1 MNELLLQDELATND
15 LGKRIANILL
25 ESDFN
30 SIEIHLNGNLG
41 TGKTFLVKSILK
53 NSGWGNS
60 VKSPTYTLCEE
71 YEFNN
76 MLFLHIDLY
85 RTSEAEDILIFDL
98 DRKTSGK
105 KIIII
110 EWPERL
116 TEPRFFDMKI
126 NLEHQEESRIVS
138 FDVKSS
144 LFLSLVANN
153 V

>member
-138 FDVKSS
+138 FDVKSN

>member
-1 MNELLLQDELATND
+1 MNELLLQDELASND

-30 SIEIHLNGNLG
+30 SVEIHLNGNLG
-41 TGKTFLVKSILK
+41 TGKTFLVQSILR
-53 NSGWGNS
+53 NSGWSNS

-138 FDVKSS
+138 FDVKSN
-144 LFLSLVANN
+144 LFLSLVADN

>member
-30 SIEIHLNGNLG
+30 SVEIHLNGNLG
-41 TGKTFLVKSILK
+41 TGKTFLVQSILR
-53 NSGWGNS
+53 NSGWSNS

-116 TEPRFFDMKI
+116 REPRFFDMKI

-138 FDVKSS
+138 FDVKSN
-144 LFLSLVANN
+144 LFLSLVAEN

>member
-30 SIEIHLNGNLG
+30 SVEIHLNGNLG
-41 TGKTFLVKSILK
+41 TGKTFLVQSILR
-53 NSGWGNS
+53 NSGWSNS

-98 DRKTSGK
+98 DRKTSKK

-138 FDVKSS
+138 FDVKSN

>member
-30 SIEIHLNGNLG
+30 SVEIHLNGNLG
-41 TGKTFLVKSILK
+41 TGKTFLVQSILR
-53 NSGWGNS
+53 NSGWSNS

-98 DRKTSGK
+98 DRKTTGK

-138 FDVKSS
+138 FDVKSN

>member
-30 SIEIHLNGNLG
+30 SVEIHLNGNLG
-41 TGKTFLVKSILK
+41 TGKTFLVQSILR
-53 NSGWGNS
+53 NSGWSNS

-138 FDVKSS
+138 FDVKSN
-144 LFLSLVANN
+144 LFLSLVADN

>member
-30 SIEIHLNGNLG
+30 SVEIHLNGNLG
-41 TGKTFLVKSILK
+41 TGKTFLVQSILR
-53 NSGWGNS
+53 NSGWSNS

-116 TEPRFFDMKI
+116 IEPRFFDMKI

-138 FDVKSS
+138 FDVKSN

>member
-30 SIEIHLNGNLG
+30 SVEIHLNGNLG
-41 TGKTFLVKSILK
+41 TGKTFLVQSILR
-53 NSGWGNS
+53 NSGWSNS

-116 TEPRFFDMKI
+116 REPRFFDMKI

-138 FDVKSS
+138 FDVKSN

>member
-1 MNELLLQDELATND
+1 MNELLLKDELATND

-30 SIEIHLNGNLG
+30 SVEIHLNGNLG
-41 TGKTFLVKSILK
+41 TGKTFLVQSILR
-53 NSGWGNS
+53 NSGWSNS

-116 TEPRFFDMKI
+116 IEPRFFDMKI

-138 FDVKSS
+138 FDVKSN

>member
-1 MNELLLQDELATND
+1 MNELLLKDELATND

-30 SIEIHLNGNLG
+30 SVEIHLNGNLG
-41 TGKTFLVKSILK
+41 TGKTFLVQSILK
-53 NSGWGNS
+53 NSGWDNS

-116 TEPRFFDMKI
+116 IEPRFFDMKI

-138 FDVKSS
+138 FDVKSN
-144 LFLSLVANN
+144 LFLSLVASN

>member
-25 ESDFN
+25 ESDF
-30 SIEIHLNGNLG
+30 SSVEIHLNGNLG
-41 TGKTFLVKSILK
+41 TGKTFLVQSILR
-53 NSGWGNS
+53 NSGWSNS

-116 TEPRFFDMKI
+116 TEPRSFDMKI
-126 NLEHQEESRIVS
+126 NLEHQEKSRMVS
-138 FDVKSS
+138 FEIKSN

>member
-30 SIEIHLNGNLG
+30 SVEIHLNGNLG
-41 TGKTFLVKSILK
+41 TGKTFLVQSILR
-53 NSGWGNS
+53 NSGWSNS

-116 TEPRFFDMKI
+116 REPRFFDMKI

-138 FDVKSS
+138 FDVKSN
-144 LFLSLVANN
+144 LFLSLVADN

>member
-30 SIEIHLNGNLG
+30 SVEIHLNGNLG
-41 TGKTFLVKSILK
+41 TGKTFLVQSILR
-53 NSGWGNS
+53 NSGWSNS

-138 FDVKSS
+138 FDVKSN
-144 LFLSLVANN
+144 LFLSLVASN

>member
-30 SIEIHLNGNLG
+30 SVEIHLNGNLG
-41 TGKTFLVKSILK
+41 TGKTFLVQSILR
-53 NSGWGNS
+53 NSGWSNS

-138 FDVKSS
+138 FDVKSN
-144 LFLSLVANN
+144 LFLSLVAEN

>member
-30 SIEIHLNGNLG
+30 SVEIHLNGNLG
-41 TGKTFLVKSILK
+41 TGKTFLVQSILR
-53 NSGWGNS
+53 NSGWSNS

-76 MLFLHIDLY
+76 MFFLHIDLY

-116 TEPRFFDMKI
+116 REPRFFDMKI

-138 FDVKSS
+138 FDVKSN
-144 LFLSLVANN
+144 LFLSLVASN

>member
-30 SIEIHLNGNLG
+30 SVEIHLNGNLG
-41 TGKTFLVKSILK
+41 TGKTFLVQSILR
-53 NSGWGNS
+53 NSGWSNS

-138 FDVKSS
+138 FDVKSN

>member
-1 MNELLLQDELATND
+1 MNELLLQDEIATND

-30 SIEIHLNGNLG
+30 SVEIHLNGNLG
-41 TGKTFLVKSILK
+41 TGKTFLVQSILR
-53 NSGWGNS
+53 NSGWSNS

-138 FDVKSS
+138 FDVKSN
-144 LFLSLVANN
+144 LFLSLVADN

>member
-30 SIEIHLNGNLG
+30 SVEIHLNGNLG
-41 TGKTFLVKSILK
+41 TGKTFLVQSILR
-53 NSGWGNS
+53 NSGWSNS

-116 TEPRFFDMKI
+116 REPRFFDMKI

-138 FDVKSS
+138 FDVKSN
-144 LFLSLVANN
+144 LFLSLVASN